1 MARSLRATPSPPWP
15 TDFFTHSSR
24 FRPPRVD
31 RVELSCARNKST
43 SREIPRAGKR
53 YDFRGNDP
61 EDFREPTRVSYRLA
75 FFCQCF
81 FFYLFDTR
89 FYKIPSRF
97 ISVDVAVDVRGEKNY
112 ARCISR
118 IKGKKIFLIEK
129 VYI

>member
-1 MARSLRATPSPPWP
+1 MNLLVYRIVL
-15 TDFFTHSSR
+15 
-24 FRPPRVD
+24 
-31 RVELSCARNKST
+31 LSFAS
-43 SREIPRAGKR
+43 
-53 YDFRGNDP
+53 
-61 EDFREPTRVSYRLA
+61 V
-75 FFCQCF
+75 F